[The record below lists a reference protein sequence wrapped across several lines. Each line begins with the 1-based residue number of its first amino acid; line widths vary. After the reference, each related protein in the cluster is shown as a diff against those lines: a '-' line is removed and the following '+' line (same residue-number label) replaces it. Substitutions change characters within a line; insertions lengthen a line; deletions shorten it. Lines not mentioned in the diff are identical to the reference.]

1 MRIDVDDEVYAWL
14 EKRARGFETPNDV
27 LRREVL
33 GVLSAGKAQPPGR
46 TGEKGALWPFI
57 TASLLA
63 SGDELR
69 HVQKRKGNM
78 FFATVDEDGW
88 IVTDLGRYKQPSP
101 ALKDKVG
108 SEINGWVQWTHVKSG
123 KTLHQL
129 KTDGEGLG
137 TDHGTA

>member
-14 EKRARGFETPNDV
+14 ENRAKGFETPNDV

-33 GVLSAGKAQPPGR
+33 GVPSASEAQVR
-46 TGEKGALWPFI
+46 TRTAEKGALWPFI
-57 TASLLA
+57 TASLLQG
-63 SGDELR
+63 GDELR
-69 HVQKRKGNM
+69 HVQKRKGNT
-78 FFATVDEDGW
+78 FLATVDEDGW

-123 KTLHQL
+123 KTLHHL
-129 KTDGEGLG
+129 KTDGEALG
-137 TDHGTA
+137 AT